1 MKIVFVR
8 PPFEGMGIYKPPHLG
23 VAVLSA
29 FLKKKFGG
37 DIEIEFI
44 DALLYEMS
52 EKEVLNEIIKSNAD
66 VIAFTVKTMQVE
78 QTIYIIKE
86 IKKLCS
92 ATIICGG
99 NHVSVE
105 PELFVENG
113 CDFAIVGEGE
123 TAIAYIIECLLNNIE
138 ISKSIIS
145 NLDVCE
151 NRLQNLDK
159 LIVVREAVVDKILPD
174 WEIMEIEKYNENI
187 HYDKGIKALPIM
199 ASRGCPYKCDFCSSF
214 LTWGTKVRYRS
225 PELVI
230 NEIEEEIIKYKI
242 KNFHFYDD
250 NLLLN
255 REWMRKFLSIMLEKN
270 LNINWIC
277 LSRPEII
284 SHNSD
289 LLPLMKKTG
298 CIGFELGFETSDKEL
313 YETMNKKNQG
323 SEFYKTFN
331 LILDYKFKMVEFLIM
346 CFYEGE
352 TLETLCKTYNQLK
365 YFYKNHGL
373 TQIIHS
379 RYFATPFLKTEFNH
393 NIEKKGI
400 ILSIGNRH
408 KYAVF
413 LNFVPFSF
421 LNSNLANFK
430 INSNMYLIWRE
441 FFEFDNIINIK
452 EFNYIRENIEGS
464 FEKLFNFISDAN
476 GTVWDLCCEIQRRTK
491 LYIKENGLIEY
502 VCRML
507 ELLASKGVI
516 GYKKESTV
524 LQ

>member
-8 PPFEGMGIYKPPHLG
+8 PPFEGMGVYKPPHLG
-23 VAVLSA
+23 IAALSA
-29 FLKKKFGG
+29 FLKKKFGSK
-37 DIEIEFI
+37 IKIEFI

-52 EKEVLNEIIKSNAD
+52 EKDVVDKIIETNAD
-66 VIAFTVKTMQVE
+66 VIGFTVKTMQVE
-78 QTIYIIKE
+78 QTLNIIKQ
-86 IKKLCS
+86 IKKMS
-92 ATIICGG
+92 SPIIICGG

-105 PELFVENG
+105 PELFIENG

-123 TAIAYIIECLLNNIE
+123 TAIAYIIQCLLNNIK

-145 NLDVCE
+145 NLDIGKE
-151 NRLQNLDK
+151 QQDRMDK
-159 LIVVREAVVDKILPD
+159 LVVVRDKEVDETLPD

-187 HYDKGIKALPIM
+187 HYDKGIRALPIM

-225 PELVI
+225 PESVI
-230 NEIEEEIIKYKI
+230 NEIETEIEKYKI

-255 REWMRKFLSIMLEKN
+255 RNWMSKFLPILLEKN

-284 SHNSD
+284 NRNSD
-289 LLPLMKKTG
+289 LLPLMKKAG

-313 YETMNKKNQG
+313 YITMNKKNQG

-331 LILDYKFKMVEFLIM
+331 LILKYKFKMVEFLIM

-352 TLETLCKTYNQLK
+352 TLQTLCKTYNQLN
-365 YFYKNHGL
+365 YFYKNQGF
-373 TQIIHS
+373 TKIIHS

-393 NIEKKGI
+393 NIDKKGI
-400 ILSIGNRH
+400 ILSEGNRY

-413 LNFVPFSF
+413 LNFVPYSF
-421 LNSNLANFK
+421 LNSNLKNLK
-430 INSNMYLIWRE
+430 INNNVYSIWKE
-441 FFEFDNIINIK
+441 FFKFDNVINIE
-452 EFNYIRENIEGS
+452 EFNYIRKKVEDS
-464 FEKLFNFISDAN
+464 FDQLFNFVSDSN
-476 GTVWDLCCEIQRRTK
+476 GNVWNLCHEIQRKTK
-491 LYIKENGLIEY
+491 LHINKKAVVEY

-516 GYKKESTV
+516 GYKKEN
-524 LQ
+524 LIL